1 MQEIIEKLLVLQD
14 RDRRILRVSQE
25 LAHIGPERDDLH
37 AKAKATQGSL
47 EIAKPRVKQIE
58 SDRKQRDLE
67 IEGKKSQI
75 EKYLNQQLQTR
86 KNEEYKAL
94 THQIDTT

>member
-1 MQEIIEKLLVLQD
+1 MGGLTWSGRTVIFAVSMLEIIEKLLVLQD

-47 EIAKPRVKQIE
+47 EIAKTRVKQIE
-58 SDRKQRDLE
+58 SDRKQRRSVE
-67 IEGKKSQI
+67 
-75 EKYLNQQLQTR
+75 
-86 KNEEYKAL
+86 
-94 THQIDTT
+94 HQVGRDGQRLL